1 MSMTTQAMAEYTR
14 WLQHA
19 DGEILEEL
27 KSIENDPVEIEK
39 RFGHKQTFGTAG
51 IRSVMA
57 AGIANLN
64 TYTVRQTARGL
75 AAYLSGSEGEKSC
88 AIGYDCR
95 HNSQRFAQI
104 CAAALAESGVHVH
117 LYNRLCPTPM
127 LSFAVCHLHCDA
139 GIVISASHNTK
150 EYNGIKCYGSDG
162 GQMTEIPAAKVSAA
176 IETIDLFEP
185 EHLSFDDAMAKGL
198 VTYIP
203 DSLWQDYYARI
214 SREAICPENVRKANL
229 RIVYSPL
236 CGAGGEPVYEILTR
250 LGAEVHIPAS
260 QKMPS
265 GDFASCPSPN
275 PENDASFEE
284 NYRLAAQVQPDLILA
299 TDPDS
304 DRIAAAIATPNGF
317 RKFSGNEMGCLL
329 LDYILR
335 GLKAQNRLPDA
346 PVAVKSIVSTPLAD
360 RIAAAYGCEMRTV
373 LTGFKYIGGVILELE
388 EQACSD
394 RFVLGFEESCGYLKG
409 DYARDKDAV
418 VAAMLIAEMAASYK
432 LGGRTLGD
440 VMDELYAT
448 YGFFATGLQNVQFTS
463 DAQKE
468 HCMELME
475 SLRQQPPAEVAG
487 MPVTAVTDFR
497 AGFEIVLATNAQ
509 QPTGLPTEN
518 MVLLTLGTQGRIILR
533 PSGTEPK
540 IKFYYTARADSM
552 ARAEEMV
559 RELTAAMSAML

>member
-1 MSMTTQAMAEYTR
+1 MSEQARKEFER
-14 WLQHA
+14 WMQHA

-27 KSIENDPVEIEK
+27 KRIEHDPEEIEK

-75 AAYLSGSEGEKSC
+75 AAYLAGVPGEKSC

-95 HNSQRFAQI
+95 HNSRRFAEI

-117 LYNRLCPTPM
+117 LYDRLCPTPM
-127 LSFAVCHLHCDA
+127 LSFAVRHLHCSA

-150 EYNGIKCYGSDG
+150 EYNGIKCYGPDG

-185 EHLSFDDAMAKGL
+185 EHLRFEEALEKGL

-203 DSLWQDYYARI
+203 DSVWQDYYARI
-214 SREAICPENVRKANL
+214 SREAIYPENVKKAAL
-229 RIVYSPL
+229 RVVYSPL
-236 CGAGGEPVYEILTR
+236 CGAGGEPVSEMLTR
-250 LGAEVHIPAS
+250 LGAELHIPES
-260 QKMPS
+260 QRLPS
-265 GDFASCPSPN
+265 GEFASCPTPN
-275 PENDASFEE
+275 PETDSAFDE
-284 NYRLAAQVQPDLILA
+284 NYKLAAQCRPDIILA

-304 DRIAAAIATPNGF
+304 DRIAAAIPVGGGF
-317 RKFSGNEMGCLL
+317 RKLSGNEMGCLL

-335 GLKAQNRLPDA
+335 NLRKNGTLPEK

-360 RIAAAYGCEMRTV
+360 RIAAALGCEMRTV

-388 EQACSD
+388 EQGCPE

-418 VAAMLIAEMAASYK
+418 VTAMLIAEMAASYK
-432 LGGRTLGD
+432 LEGRTLGD
-440 VMDELYAT
+440 VMDGLYDE
-448 YGFFATGLQNVQFTS
+448 YGHFATGLQNVQFTS

-468 HCMELME
+468 HCMALME
-475 SLRQQPPAEVAG
+475 ALRRQPPEAVAG
-487 MPVTAVTDFR
+487 FPVTAVTDFR
-497 AGFEIVLATNAQ
+497 AGVETVRESGAQ
-509 QPTGLPTEN
+509 RPTGLPQEN
-518 MVLLTLGTQGRIILR
+518 MVMLTLGEQGRVILR

-552 ARAEEMV
+552 PRAAEMV
-559 RELTAAMSAML
+559 REMTAAMTAML